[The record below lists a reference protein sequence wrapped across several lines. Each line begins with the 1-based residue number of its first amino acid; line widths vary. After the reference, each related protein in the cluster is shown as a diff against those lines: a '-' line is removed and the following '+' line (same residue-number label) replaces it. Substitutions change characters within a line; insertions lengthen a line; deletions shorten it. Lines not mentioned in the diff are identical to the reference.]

1 MSEWLTL
8 LLNASLNLLVAIII
22 VRGIYYTTTPERH
35 FAFAFLAFNVVTF
48 FVLSVLGNI
57 ELSLGIGFGLFA
69 IFSVLRYRT
78 EEMPIREMTY
88 LFTMIALPVMNASL
102 LNNGFLELFILANGL
117 VATIL
122 FWLERGWGFRQDS
135 QLRVTYDRIE
145 LLAPRRRAELI
156 ADLRSRT
163 GLPVYQVTVGKVDL
177 VRDSAELILT
187 YQLQARADSGTV
199 SAASRIDQMPRISER
214 SQ

>member
-22 VRGIYYTTTPERH
+22 VRGIYYTTTPEQH

-187 YQLQARADSGTV
+187 YQLQARADSATV
-199 SAASRIDQMPRISER
+199 SAGSRVDQTPRIRER

>member
-1 MSEWLTL
+1 
-8 LLNASLNLLVAIII
+8 
-22 VRGIYYTTTPERH
+22 
-35 FAFAFLAFNVVTF
+35 
-48 FVLSVLGNI
+48 
-57 ELSLGIGFGLFA
+57 
-69 IFSVLRYRT
+69 
-78 EEMPIREMTY
+78 MPIREMTY

-187 YQLQARADSGTV
+187 YQLQARADFVTV
-199 SAASRIDQMPRISER
+199 SAASRVDQTPRMSER